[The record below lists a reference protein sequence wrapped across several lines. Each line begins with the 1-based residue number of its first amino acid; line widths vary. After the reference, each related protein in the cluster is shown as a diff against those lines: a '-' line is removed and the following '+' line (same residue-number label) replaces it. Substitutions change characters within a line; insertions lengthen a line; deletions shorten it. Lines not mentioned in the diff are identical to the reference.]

1 MQLKRRIKNIG
12 KKTSEILEREFLE
25 WIETLTDE
33 ELENFHEK
41 WLSRL
46 KKNKVFNDAEI
57 KAIREMQMHDEEVRQ
72 RINEHNCQN

>member
-33 ELENFHEK
+33 ELETLHEK

-46 KKNKVFNDAEI
+46 KKDKVFNDAEI
-57 KAIREMQMHDEEVRQ
+57 IAIREEQMSDEEVRQ
-72 RINEHNCQN
+72 RIDEHHSQN